1 MNTTG
6 TTGLMALRYLRA
18 IAVGHDDPM
27 AAVSFAEAS
36 TWSAKDAITKSIKA
50 VVGGMTTGGGLATP
64 VGIDFLA
71 ALRPLTA
78 LGRLPGVR
86 RVPARTRLLQQVGPT
101 RAHWV
106 AQGDAKVVCLGSFTS
121 ATLDLKTVAGLT
133 VATEELIASADIDVE
148 RALLADLLGAV
159 ALEMDIALLSPTNS
173 GSASTPAS
181 ITHAAGPI
189 TVASSS
195 IADLDAALGVAVA
208 QLVAAGSD
216 LRSAAWI
223 MSPQLAAAMALL
235 RGSGGS
241 PAYPALGALGG
252 ALAGLPALVSVG
264 LDGNDSDGTSS
275 IALIDG
281 SAIGMTEGE
290 PQLQASR
297 QASIEMSDTP
307 TGDSAAPTATSLV
320 SMFQT
325 DSVALRAVASVDWRL
340 RVPGAVQLVT
350 GISLVEATS

>member
-1 MNTTG
+1 
-6 TTGLMALRYLRA
+6 
-18 IAVGHDDPM
+18 M
-27 AAVSFAEAS
+27 AAMAFTESS
-36 TWSAKDAITKSIKA
+36 SWTAKDAISRVIKA
-50 VVGGMTTGGGLATP
+50 GVAGMTTATGLVTP
-64 VGIDFLA
+64 VGTDFLA

-86 RVPARTRLLQQVGPT
+86 RVPARTRLLQQVGRT
-101 RAHWV
+101 QAHWV
-106 AQGDAKVVCLGSFTS
+106 GEGEAKAVSLGTFTS
-121 ATLDLKTVAGLT
+121 LTLDLKTVAGLT
-133 VATEELIASADIDVE
+133 VATEDLVREADIDVE

-173 GSASTPAS
+173 GSTSTPAS
-181 ITHAAGPI
+181 ITSQAGAI
-189 TVASSS
+189 TVAGST

-264 LDGNDSDGTSS
+264 IDGNDSDGTSS
-275 IALIDG
+275 IALVDG

-297 QASIEMSDTP
+297 QASIEMTDTP
-307 TGDSAAPTATSLV
+307 TGDSTTPTGTSLV

-325 DSVALRAVASVDWRL
+325 ESVALRAVAAVNWLL
-340 RVPGAVQLVT
+340 RVPGTVQMVT